1 MCLQRVEQSTGQVL
15 YHISELSNGLV
26 DDDSEEDNDNDKEYD
41 ENVKLIDIDFSNTE
55 ITSKL
60 TNLLTD
66 AESAISSGKTT
77 VQFSG
82 LELRVNS
89 KDLNTVKKAM
99 REVIDQTVESLDER
113 FTEKQIEPLEHL
125 TKFVTKLESKESI
138 TFLANQYSKEV
149 NENVLLREHVT
160 LKNMIKNHATIFT
173 PLEFSGFVVANFKD
187 TLPQS
192 AFLCE
197 MYMKAT
203 LHVVGAERAFSSQ
216 NCLITD
222 LKTRMS
228 TNNLSMKILIQSLSR
243 LLPSNILEELLKE
256 AASKFCSE
264 INRKKGAGS
273 L

>member
-1 MCLQRVEQSTGQVL
+1 MCIEAKIVNVFTKGGAVNRASVVSHFME
-15 YHISELSNGLV
+15 ELSNGLV
-26 DDDSEEDNDNDKEYD
+26 EDDSEEDNDNDKEYD

-66 AESAISSGKTT
+66 AKSAISSGKTT

-125 TKFVTKLESKESI
+125 TKLESKESI

-149 NENVLLREHVT
+149 DENVLLREHVT
-160 LKNMIKNHATIFT
+160 LKNMIKNHATMFT

-216 NCLITD
+216 NCPITD

-243 LLPSNILEELLKE
+243 LLPFNIHEEL
-256 AASKFCSE
+256 
-264 INRKKGAGS
+264 
-273 L
+273 

>member
-1 MCLQRVEQSTGQVL
+1 MCIEAKIVNVFTKGGAVNRASVVSHFME
-15 YHISELSNGLV
+15 ELSNGLV
-26 DDDSEEDNDNDKEYD
+26 EDDSEEDNDNDKEYD

-66 AESAISSGKTT
+66 TESAISSGKTT

-125 TKFVTKLESKESI
+125 TKLESKESI

-149 NENVLLREHVT
+149 DEN
-160 LKNMIKNHATIFT
+160 
-173 PLEFSGFVVANFKD
+173 
-187 TLPQS
+187 
-192 AFLCE
+192 
-197 MYMKAT
+197 
-203 LHVVGAERAFSSQ
+203 VVGAERTFSSQ

>member
-1 MCLQRVEQSTGQVL
+1 MCIEAKIVNVFTKGGAVNRASVVSHFME
-15 YHISELSNGLV
+15 ELSNDLV
-26 DDDSEEDNDNDKEYD
+26 EDDSEEDNDNDKEYD

-89 KDLNTVKKAM
+89 KDLNMVKKAM

-149 NENVLLREHVT
+149 DENVLLREHVT

-203 LHVVGAERAFSSQ
+203 FLP
-216 NCLITD
+216 
-222 LKTRMS
+222 KT
-228 TNNLSMKILIQSLSR
+228 
-243 LLPSNILEELLKE
+243 
-256 AASKFCSE
+256 A
-264 INRKKGAGS
+264 
-273 L
+273 